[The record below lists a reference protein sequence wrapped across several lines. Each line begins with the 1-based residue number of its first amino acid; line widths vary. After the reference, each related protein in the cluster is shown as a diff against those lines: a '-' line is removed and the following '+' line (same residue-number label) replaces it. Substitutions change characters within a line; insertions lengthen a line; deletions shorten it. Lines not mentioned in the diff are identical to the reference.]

1 MSKDREMMIGGIM
14 DVVTDRL
21 PKLIQELMKTFYSE
35 EAGTQIGK
43 AVGAFYKELVNSGI
57 PEEDAVSMAEDYLD
71 MVKRLVMQ
79 NQPVQ
84 HTTVV

>member
-84 HTTVV
+84 HTTVE